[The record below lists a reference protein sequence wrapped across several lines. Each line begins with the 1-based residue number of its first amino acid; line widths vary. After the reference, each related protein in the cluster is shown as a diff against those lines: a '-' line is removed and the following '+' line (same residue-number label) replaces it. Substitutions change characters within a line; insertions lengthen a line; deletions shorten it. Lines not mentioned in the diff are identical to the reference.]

1 MPNPIKYSDLFDPGV
16 RDGVENLARSLR
28 DTQKTLE
35 DMVASA
41 KTKAGE
47 LANALASANP
57 STEEG
62 RSQIKALASAL
73 EELIA
78 KYRELKTAADQ
89 CNKSVN
95 NLEAVRSEAAARK
108 EAARAAEAEAKA
120 SAALARQKE
129 AEAKA
134 AQALARQ
141 KEAEAKAT
149 KAETDAASRATIAKT
164 QEQIASQ
171 NLSAAI
177 SRAEAARTKASN
189 AIRSSM
195 GTHNSYIGLRKNEIN
210 EERIAEATYNQLAA
224 TYKMLKEEINNL
236 TGAERAAGT
245 EGAQMIDNARMIY
258 EQMNRLQQA
267 TGRYQLQVG
276 NYEKATNGLRLAT
289 QQIVREA
296 PTITMGA
303 RMFFM
308 AVSNNIPILTDEIKR
323 IRDNNKAIL
332 EQVAALKAQGAA
344 QDVVNAKQKQVV
356 PIGRSILATLGHW
369 TTWMVLGIT
378 LLTQFG
384 DKIWDWIKSLFAS
397 EEAIEDNYES
407 LKRFREVYGE
417 VATAGEKASVK
428 LRALYQ
434 ITTDETAAEE
444 DRIAAAEALQKLYP
458 DVFGNMDKEA
468 IMVGDLKDKYEELAT
483 SIEKTAMTEAAF
495 SKLSEIAGK
504 KIEAQLKINNAM
516 TDLGFDPTTEEG
528 VQSATEMVAAMEQA
542 EREIVDAQ
550 PAAVAAAGGAWVQ
563 AAAARQQTNAKFSKA
578 QKDFYKAYQEG
589 NKELLAATEEE
600 AAIYRII
607 QTQDLFNFGEDDE
620 TTKKKGGKTR
630 EEQITADT
638 VAQIDNLKLIRA
650 AREAEINNIEDET
663 EREIALTR
671 FKYQNELQDL
681 EIYAGQQMSIMNVI
695 GDLERQRDEAT
706 TIEKRNQLTEQMNDL
721 KKQWNA
727 TEEGIQAVNDTIVAK
742 EQELTAKIAEI
753 REKRLRKEISDYENI
768 LKQRLDLY
776 DKQAENE
783 LEDEEL
789 EQQKL
794 QNQLNYWT
802 ALLVVTEQFN
812 DGSEETQ
819 IRIATIRATIEG
831 LLKAIN
837 AEKEGEE
844 ANILE
849 QLFGKDYNKFLKGL
863 ERVLKLTAE
872 NIKDII
878 ALYEEMAEAAV
889 KAAEAQVDAA
899 EKVYDAELTAYE
911 NGYANNVEFAR
922 KELELRREQLAAA
935 QAEQEKYQRMQEQV
949 DSLSQVSSMVTAAAN
964 LYKSASAAGP
974 IGVAVAVA
982 AITAMFASFAAA
994 KIKAR
999 QMAGTSQEYGE
1010 GGTEYIGY
1018 GNSHASG
1025 HDVDFGTTPDGR
1037 PRRVEKGETVAVI
1050 NARSTGKYG
1059 YTKIADIV
1067 ESINKGEFAEK
1078 YMTAFA
1084 GGDGEF
1090 TVNAT
1095 TNLDSP
1101 WFATMADDLRAIR
1114 RNGEESAT
1122 VLADGTTII
1131 RRRNYTRRIR
1141 S

>member
-245 EGAQMIDNARMIY
+245 EGAKMIDNARLIY

-276 NYEKATNGLRLAT
+276 QYTKAWNGLDLAV
-289 QQIVREA
+289 QQIVRET
-296 PTITMGA
+296 PTLTMGA
-303 RMFFM
+303 RMYFM
-308 AVSNNIPILTDEIKR
+308 AISNNIPILTDQIKQ
-323 IRDNNKAIL
+323 IRQHNKAIE
-332 EQVAALKAQGAA
+332 EQVRAMKAQGDNWDAIR
-344 QDVVNAKQKQVV
+344 QKQSQAIPV
-356 PIGRSILATLGHW
+356 GQALLKSLLSWQTL
-369 TTWMVLGIT
+369 MILGIT
-378 LLTQFG
+378 LLTQYG
-384 DKIWDWIKSLFAS
+384 DKIWDWITSLFKAK
-397 EEAIEDNYES
+397 EAVDDNYES

-607 QTQDLFNFGEDDE
+607 QTQDLFNFGND
-620 TTKKKGGKTR
+620 KGPEKDPQPKTPS
-630 EEQITADT
+630 ITADT
-638 VAQIDNLKLIRA
+638 VAQINNLKLIRA
-650 AREAEINNIEDET
+650 AREAELNNIEDET

-742 EQELTAKIAEI
+742 EEELTNKIREI

-783 LEDEEL
+783 LEDEDL

-964 LYKSASAAGP
+964 LYKSTSAAGP

-1037 PRRVEKGETVAVI
+1037 PRRVERGETVAVI

-1059 YTKIADIV
+1059 YAKIADIV

>member
-16 RDGVENLARSLR
+16 RDGVESLARSLR

-224 TYKMLKEEINNL
+224 TYKMLKDEINNL

-245 EGAQMIDNARMIY
+245 EGAKMIDNARLIY

-276 NYEKATNGLRLAT
+276 QYTKAWNGLDLAV
-289 QQIVREA
+289 QQIVRET
-296 PTITMGA
+296 PTLTMGA
-303 RMFFM
+303 RMYFM
-308 AVSNNIPILTDEIKR
+308 AISNNIPILTDQIKQ
-323 IRDNNKAIL
+323 IRDHNKAIE
-332 EQVAALKAQGAA
+332 EQVRAMRAQGDNWDAIR
-344 QDVVNAKQKQVV
+344 QKQSQAIPV
-356 PIGRSILATLGHW
+356 GQALLKSLLSWQTL
-369 TTWMVLGIT
+369 MILGIT
-378 LLTQFG
+378 LLTQYG
-384 DKIWDWIKSLFAS
+384 DKIWDWITSLFKAK
-397 EEAIEDNYES
+397 EAVDDNYES

-417 VATAGEKASVK
+417 VAAAGEKASVK
-428 LRALYQ
+428 LRVLYQ

-458 DVFGNMDKEA
+458 DVFANVDKET
-468 IMVGDLKDKYEELAT
+468 IMIGNLRDKYEELAT
-483 SIEKTAMTEAAF
+483 SIEKAAMTSAAY
-495 SKLSEIAGK
+495 SKFEEIETK
-504 KIEAQLKINNAM
+504 RINAQLKINNAM
-516 TDLGFDPTTEEG
+516 TDLGFNPENEEEY
-528 VQSATEMVAAMEQA
+528 QSATEMIAAMDQA
-542 EREIVDAQ
+542 EKEIVDAQ
-550 PAAVAAAGGAWVQ
+550 PTAVAAAGGAWVQ
-563 AAAARQQTNAKFSKA
+563 AAAARQQTNAKFTKA

-589 NKELLAATEEE
+589 NKELKAAQEEE
-600 AAIYRII
+600 AALLQLI
-607 QTQDLFNFGEDDE
+607 QQQDLFNFGEDDE

-742 EQELTAKIAEI
+742 EEELTNKIREI

-831 LLKAIN
+831 LLKAIS

-844 ANILE
+844 TNILE

-1059 YTKIADIV
+1059 YAKIADIV

-1078 YMTAFA
+1078 YMNAFA
-1084 GGDGEF
+1084 GDDGEF